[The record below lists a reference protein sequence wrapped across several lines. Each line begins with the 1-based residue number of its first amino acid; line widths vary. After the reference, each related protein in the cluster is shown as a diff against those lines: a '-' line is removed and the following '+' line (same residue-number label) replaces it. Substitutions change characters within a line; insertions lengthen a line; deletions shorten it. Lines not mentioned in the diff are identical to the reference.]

1 MANPSSN
8 PAPKP
13 YRHNQLKEGGVKRV
27 CKKLNKKPKQKSWL
41 VSVLALAILMGTGG
55 LFITF
60 AWVSVQL
67 ILNPYQVGWLN
78 KLLPDWVQIST
89 TGAERPQTLKQI
101 QDSLKK
107 QGLEAGQILPLK
119 ADTAVS
125 FLLPV
130 LKQQSN
136 CQSDC
141 KSIVELRVYERSK
154 ELELKSVSEKYYRL
168 VTQLSVAGPEE
179 SFVIAPFVKTTD
191 ENQGSNLS
199 LPLNEVGRFDGET
212 PSPGVWFYLRGNRQE
227 GTSLIAYGIVVYY
240 NSDRSLLQFML
251 PWTSP
256 NGHLPEWRQV
266 TGGGNKEL
274 VVDRTVGL
282 EPQLKIYQV
291 QSVKYFLNPIELEA
305 IAFTQPVLKHSVY
318 RDALLLARSGL
329 WTPAL
334 ERLESLKKRQ
344 KKLFSPQVQS
354 QMDAIRLHSQFT
366 KTQASTIWASP
377 SQEVLAD
384 IIDGRWEKALQVFKA
399 SPQNAREISSL
410 LKADGEILWNR
421 VETELQVNPKRQSV
435 QAWGALIVAARHGK
449 ERAKTWL
456 SQRSPISEDTIA
468 YAQSLI
474 ELLEGKALQCEQSH
488 TEPCEHGTGF

>member
-1 MANPSSN
+1 MANSSSN

-13 YRHNQLKEGGVKRV
+13 YRQNQSKQGGVKRIS
-27 CKKLNKKPKQKSWL
+27 KKLKKKPNRKSWL
-41 VSVLALAILMGTGG
+41 ISAIALTVLMGSGA
-55 LFITF
+55 LVVTF
-60 AWVSVQL
+60 AWISIQF

-78 KLLPDWVQIST
+78 KFLPDWAQFST
-89 TGAERPQTLKQI
+89 TGEERPHTLKQI
-101 QDSLKK
+101 QGSLKE
-107 QGLEAGQILPLK
+107 QGLEAGKILPLK
-119 ADTAVS
+119 GDTTSS

-130 LKQQSN
+130 LKKHSN

-141 KSIVELRVYERSK
+141 QSIVELRVYQISK
-154 ELELKSVSEKYYRL
+154 ELEVKSDSEKYYRL
-168 VTQLSVAGPEE
+168 ASQLPVVGPEE
-179 SFVIAPFVKTTD
+179 SFVIAPFAKPTEED
-191 ENQGSNLS
+191 RGSS
-199 LPLNEVGRFDGET
+199 LPLPLNTVGRVDGNT
-212 PSPGVWFYLRGNRQE
+212 PSSGVWFYLRGDRQE
-227 GTSLIAYGIVVYY
+227 GTSSIAYGTVVYY

-266 TGGGNKEL
+266 TGGGSKEL

-282 EPQLKIYQV
+282 EPQLKIYQA
-291 QSVKYFLNPIELEA
+291 QRVKYFLNPIQLEE
-305 IAFTQPVLKHSVY
+305 ISFKQPTLKHSVY

-344 KKLFSPQVQS
+344 KKLFSPLVQS
-354 QMDAIRLHSQFT
+354 QMDAIRLHSQIT
-366 KTQASTIWASP
+366 KNQATTIWASP

-399 SPQNAREISSL
+399 SPQNAQEVSSL
-410 LKADGEILWNR
+410 LKADGERIWRR

-449 ERAKTWL
+449 ERANTWL
-456 SQRSPISEDTIA
+456 NQHSPITEDTIT
-468 YAQSLI
+468 YARGLI
-474 ELLEGKALQCEQSH
+474 ELLDGKAQCEQSNA
-488 TEPCEHGTGF
+488 ESCEYNTDF

>member
-1 MANPSSN
+1 MANSSSN
-8 PAPKP
+8 PAPKA
-13 YRHNQLKEGGVKRV
+13 YRQNQPKEGGVKRV
-27 CKKLNKKPKQKSWL
+27 YKKPKKKPKQKSWL
-41 VSVLALAILMGTGG
+41 VSAIALAVLMGSGG
-55 LFITF
+55 LVVTF
-60 AWVSVQL
+60 AWISIQF
-67 ILNPYQVGWLN
+67 ILNPYQVGWLT
-78 KLLPDWVQIST
+78 KFLPDWVQIST
-89 TGAERPQTLKQI
+89 TGAERPYTLKQI
-101 QDSLKK
+101 QESLK
-107 QGLEAGQILPLK
+107 QEGLEAGQILPLK
-119 ADTAVS
+119 GDTAVS

-130 LKQQSN
+130 LKQRSN

-141 KSIVELRVYERSK
+141 KSIVELRVYQHSK

-168 VTQLSVAGPEE
+168 ATQLPVAGPEE
-179 SFVIAPFVKTTD
+179 SFVVASFVKATD
-191 ENQGSNLS
+191 ENQGSSLS
-199 LPLNEVGRFDGET
+199 LPLNEVGRFEGET
-212 PSPGVWFYLRGNRQE
+212 PSSGVWFYLQGQRQQ

-240 NSDRSLLQFML
+240 NSDRTHLQFML

-274 VVDRTVGL
+274 VVDQTVGL

-291 QSVKYFLNPIELEA
+291 QSVKYFLNPIQLEA
-305 IAFTQPVLKHSVY
+305 IAFTQQFLKNSVY

-344 KKLFSPQVQS
+344 KKLFSPIVNS
-354 QMDAIRLHSQFT
+354 QIDVIRLHSELT
-366 KTQASTIWASP
+366 KTQANTIWASP

-399 SPQNAREISSL
+399 SPQNAQEISSL
-410 LKADGEILWNR
+410 LKADGDILWNR

-449 ERAKTWL
+449 ERGNKWL

-474 ELLEGKALQCEQSH
+474 ELLDGKVPQCEQSH
-488 TEPCEHGTGF
+488 TESCEYGTGF